1 MLEIRQL
8 TKRFGDNLALDGMSF
23 TVGHGEI
30 YGFVGSNGAGK
41 STTMRIALGV
51 LATDEGEVLLDDT
64 PLNDD
69 SRRRIGYMPEERG
82 LYGKEKI
89 LDQLV
94 FLGTLHGM
102 SKDEA
107 QASGTDLLTK
117 LGLGERLNDKLDD
130 LSLGN
135 QQRVQL
141 AASLIHDPDVLILD
155 EPFSGLDPVA
165 VQVMSDMLI
174 ERAQRGVPV
183 VFSSHQLD
191 LVQRLCDRVG
201 IVSHGRMV
209 AEGTVEELRSNG
221 PVRFEVATPARG
233 WYPANTSVVEE
244 SESSVVLEVAPGA
257 PESIDQ
263 DILHAALAH
272 GPVHSFS
279 HVVPDLN
286 DLFKEVV
293 TA

>member
-1 MLEIRQL
+1 MTTLEIKDL
-8 TKRFGDNLALDGMSF
+8 HKRFGDTQALDGMSF
-23 TVGHGEI
+23 TVGDGEL

-51 LATDEGEVLLDDT
+51 LEADSGEVLLDGV
-64 PLNDD
+64 PLNDA

-94 FLGTLHGM
+94 FLAKLHGVDG
-102 SKDEA
+102 SAAK
-107 QASGTDLLTK
+107 QRGTELLEE
-117 LGLGERLNDKLDD
+117 LGLGERTEDKLDD

-141 AASLIHDPDVLILD
+141 AASLIHDPEILILD

-165 VQVMSDMLI
+165 VDVMSTMLTD
-174 ERAQRGVPV
+174 RARGGVPV

-201 IVSHGRMV
+201 IVTRGHMV
-209 AEGTVEELRSNG
+209 AEGTVDELRSRG
-221 PVRFEVATPARG
+221 PIRFKVGTTARG
-233 WYPANTSVVEE
+233 WFPEGTQLIRDTPTHVT
-244 SESSVVLEVAPGA
+244 LETDSATD
-257 PESIDQ
+257 DQ
-263 DILHAALAH
+263 RILRAALAA
-272 GPVHSFS
+272 GEVHEFTR
-279 HVVPDLN
+279 VVPDLT

-293 TA
+293 N